1 MSEQNQIRKLTA
13 GDVFT
18 VVDMLKKVAN
28 DTLPKII
35 KSVSEVSSKD
45 EKGAQGHQIQL
56 GVLIL
61 TELYANLREDLI
73 TWLASMVY
81 MEREEFLK
89 SDAVL
94 TLDIIEKL
102 STDKEYNGFFLRA
115 YNLYKKIAG

>member
-1 MSEQNQIRKLTA
+1 MKETQIRKLTA
-13 GDVFT
+13 ADVFT
-18 VVDMLKKVAN
+18 VVDMLKKVAS

-35 KSVSEVSSKD
+35 KSVSDAPKKD
-45 EKGAQGHQIQL
+45 KSPENQIQL

-61 TELYANLREDLI
+61 TELYANLKEDLI
-73 TWLASMVY
+73 VWLASMVY
-81 MEREEFLK
+81 MERKEFLE

-115 YNLYKKIAG
+115 YNIYKRIAG